1 MKHLKTFEKYS
12 VNEEFVSAI
21 EAQNIEKWSKR
32 LVNIEQG
39 IHELRNEIESWSRG
53 NQYEGPGQHYYGG
66 EVADGK
72 IEKDIRALVD
82 EAKEIIEMWHR
93 IDNDF
98 ENMSDEVKA
107 SVRDLF
113 GIKPEDPILWPG
125 KIKDYI
131 Y

>member
-1 MKHLKTFEKYS
+1 
-12 VNEEFVSAI
+12 
-21 EAQNIEKWSKR
+21 
-32 LVNIEQG
+32 
-39 IHELRNEIESWSRG
+39 
-53 NQYEGPGQHYYGG
+53 
-66 EVADGK
+66 
-72 IEKDIRALVD
+72 
-82 EAKEIIEMWHR
+82 MWHR

-125 KIKDYI
+125 KIKDYR